1 MTGKICFAMFLRWR
15 KPDWVSLEISDSKS
29 VLVKNDNKVLS
40 KCFDVAGKGGN
51 VLTDLV
57 RESVEHEN
65 ISFTDTEMEQ
75 REGFAEV

>member
-1 MTGKICFAMFLRWR
+1 MITRFLAN
-15 KPDWVSLEISDSKS
+15 VLMSLER
-29 VLVKNDNKVLS
+29 
-40 KCFDVAGKGGN
+40 GGN